1 MRYPYGLASF
11 YGPVVLGVLTIW
23 AMFFSIARVI
33 MTASA
38 AKAKSKGDS
47 TVTLRRV
54 CRVC

>member
-54 CRVC
+54 CRVW